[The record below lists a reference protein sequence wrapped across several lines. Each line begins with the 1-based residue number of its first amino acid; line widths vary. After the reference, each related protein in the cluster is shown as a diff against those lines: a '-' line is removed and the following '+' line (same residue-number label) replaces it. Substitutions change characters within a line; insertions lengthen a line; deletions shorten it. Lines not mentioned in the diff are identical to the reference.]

1 MDASTLKEY
10 LKCPVCWFI
19 PRSKIFVCS
28 NSHKICESC
37 FAKIQTTV
45 NTNSKPCPT
54 CRCHYD
60 DPPHRNL
67 DLESIVEKSNV
78 ELSCTRPR
86 CQVEMTKDKLLEHED
101 ECEFRTV
108 PCPDTACKKKIF
120 FKQLDAHIKIV
131 HPELLVRYE
140 IYEVKFTTKLKP
152 VPNIDCYLEALENN
166 KVQFY
171 PQCVKRNGV
180 WYVWVKIKGG
190 PSLASQWKFSAKTE
204 NENTGY
210 SMEFTGS
217 VHPVDL
223 EMDQVMETDDFLR
236 ISNKNVVKLGN
247 AGRFVIKMKVFK

>member
-10 LKCPVCWFI
+10 LQCPVCWYI

-45 NTNSKPCPT
+45 NTNSKPCPS

-67 DLESIVEKSNV
+67 DLESIVENSKV
-78 ELSCTRPR
+78 ELSCRRPR

-101 ECEFRTV
+101 ECEFRMV
-108 PCPDTACKKKIF
+108 PCPIPACKKKIF
-120 FKQLDAHIKIV
+120 FKQLEAHIKTV
-131 HPELLVRYE
+131 HQIPLVHDE
-140 IYEVKFTTKLKP
+140 IYGARIVNDLI
-152 VPNIDCYLEALENN
+152 PNIDYDLHVLENN

-180 WYVWVKIKGG
+180 WYFWVKIKGG
-190 PSLASQWKFSAKTE
+190 PSLASQWKFSAKAE

-236 ISNKNVVKLGN
+236 MSDKNVVKLEN
-247 AGRFVIKMKVFK
+247 AGSFVIKFKVFK